1 MQNIH
6 IFRTSISNLEVHT
19 WRFPT
24 VTLCGP
30 LYLFYNENRG
40 SYFVLLY
47 VECCNRS
54 LNTCSSTRSWVMMNK
69 TLFPHLEILYFKWPS
84 HQERKTRQVKHF
96 KFFGDIFSWRTDDK
110 NGDKNCIT
118 VWNTLEVPKL
128 KEDFWFFVEAIKDE
142 VGFKWDHDRFCT
154 LSVHLIAE
162 FGGRGKLSRGKGKGT
177 RATGKLEAGQTW
189 FKKSWQILIV
199 KN

>member
-1 MQNIH
+1 MITSGTLVLSCQNIMLFIGRPDDVNFLMQGMQ
-6 IFRTSISNLEVHT
+6 IFQTSISNLEVHT

-84 HQERKTRQVKHF
+84 HQKRRTRQVKHS
-96 KFFGDIFSWRTDDK
+96 KFFLVTIFLTK

-128 KEDFWFFVEAIKDE
+128 KEDFFIF
-142 VGFKWDHDRFCT
+142 R
-154 LSVHLIAE
+154 
-162 FGGRGKLSRGKGKGT
+162 GG
-177 RATGKLEAGQTW
+177 
-189 FKKSWQILIV
+189 
-199 KN
+199 N